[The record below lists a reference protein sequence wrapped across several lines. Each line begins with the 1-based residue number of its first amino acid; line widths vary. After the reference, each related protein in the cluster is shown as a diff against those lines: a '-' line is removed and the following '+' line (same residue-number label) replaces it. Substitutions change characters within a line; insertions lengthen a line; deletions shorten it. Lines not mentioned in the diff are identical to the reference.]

1 MESRKGFHFL
11 YYILHLYLKG
21 NIVDYN
27 RLKMKKTAIL
37 GFGNPVRSDD
47 AVGCEVIRLLKE
59 KLDPLTEDLTIID
72 MGTSAFEVLFSLK
85 SHDCILL
92 VDGVINSGHED
103 GSLFKLP
110 AEEIKAS
117 IQDDPMVFLHSLKW
131 DQALSYAKK
140 IMREDFPED
149 EITVYLVSITDTK
162 LKVGMS
168 ESIENAAKNLAEKI
182 IDDLTLCETHGKGL

>member
-1 MESRKGFHFL
+1 
-11 YYILHLYLKG
+11 
-21 NIVDYN
+21 
-27 RLKMKKTAIL
+27 MKKTAIL

-59 KLDPLTEDLTIID
+59 KLNPIPEQLTIID

-85 SHDCILL
+85 NHDRMLL

-103 GSLFKLP
+103 GSLFKMP
-110 AEEIKAS
+110 AEEIKSS

-140 IMREDFPED
+140 IFRDEFPEND
-149 EITVYLVSITDTK
+149 ITVYLVSITDTK

-168 ESIENAAKNLAEKI
+168 PVIAAAAKSLTEKI
-182 IDDLTLCETHGKGL
+182 MSDLELCEQHGKSL

>member
-1 MESRKGFHFL
+1 
-11 YYILHLYLKG
+11 
-21 NIVDYN
+21 
-27 RLKMKKTAIL
+27 MKKTAIL

-59 KLDPLTEDLTIID
+59 KLDPVPEILTIID

-85 SHDCILL
+85 HHDRILL
-92 VDGVINSGHED
+92 IDGVINSGQED

-110 AEEIKAS
+110 AEEIQAA

-140 IMREDFPED
+140 IMQNDFPKD
-149 EITVYLVSITDTK
+149 NITVYLVSITDTR
-162 LKVGMS
+162 LSVGMS
-168 ESIENAAKNLAEKI
+168 AIIQQSAYHLANKI
-182 IDDLTLCETHGKGL
+182 IDDLELFENNGKGL

>member
-1 MESRKGFHFL
+1 
-11 YYILHLYLKG
+11 
-21 NIVDYN
+21 
-27 RLKMKKTAIL
+27 MKKTAIL

-59 KLDPLTEDLTIID
+59 KLDPLPEDLTIID

-182 IDDLTLCETHGKGL
+182 IEDLTLCETHGKGL

>member
-1 MESRKGFHFL
+1 MKS
-11 YYILHLYLKG
+11 LKI
-21 NIVDYN
+21 N
-27 RLKMKKTAIL
+27 KTAIL

-59 KLDPLTEDLTIID
+59 KLEPVPEDLTIID

-85 SHDCILL
+85 NHDRIFLI
-92 VDGVINSGHED
+92 DGVINSGHED

-110 AEEIKAS
+110 ALEIQSS
-117 IQDDPMVFLHSLKW
+117 IQEDPMVFLHSLKW

-140 IMREDFPED
+140 IMQDDFPED
-149 EITVYLVSITDTK
+149 EIMVYLVSITDTK

-168 ESIENAAKNLAEKI
+168 PTIEKAAHLLCDKI
-182 IDDLTLCETHGKGL
+182 ISDLELCEKNGKSF

>member
-1 MESRKGFHFL
+1 
-11 YYILHLYLKG
+11 
-21 NIVDYN
+21 
-27 RLKMKKTAIL
+27 MKKTAIL

-59 KLDPLTEDLTIID
+59 KLVPLPEEVTIID

-85 SHDCILL
+85 NHDSLLL

-110 AEEIKAS
+110 ASEIKAS

-140 IMREDFPED
+140 ILQDDFPED

-168 ESIENAAKNLAEKI
+168 EPIEKAAEYLADKI
-182 IDDLTLCETHGKGL
+182 ISDLALCEPHGKSI

>member
-1 MESRKGFHFL
+1 
-11 YYILHLYLKG
+11 
-21 NIVDYN
+21 
-27 RLKMKKTAIL
+27 MKKTAIL

-59 KLDPLTEDLTIID
+59 KLEPLPENLTIID

-85 SHDCILL
+85 SHDSIFL
-92 VDGVINSGHED
+92 VDGVINSGHKD

-110 AEEIKAS
+110 AQEISAS

-140 IMREDFPED
+140 IMREDFPDD

-162 LKVGMS
+162 LNLGMS
-168 ESIENAAKNLAEKI
+168 QTIEKAAQTLTDKIIHDLALYESHGKNL
-182 IDDLTLCETHGKGL
+182 

>member
-1 MESRKGFHFL
+1 
-11 YYILHLYLKG
+11 
-21 NIVDYN
+21 
-27 RLKMKKTAIL
+27 MKKTAIL

-59 KLDPLTEDLTIID
+59 KLDPVPDSFTIID

-85 SHDCILL
+85 NHDRILL

-110 AEEIKAS
+110 AEEINAS

-140 IMREDFPED
+140 ILREDFPDD

-162 LKVGMS
+162 LNVGMS
-168 ESIENAAKNLAEKI
+168 EPIENAAKLLAEKI
-182 IDDLTLCETHGKGL
+182 IADLALLETYGKDL